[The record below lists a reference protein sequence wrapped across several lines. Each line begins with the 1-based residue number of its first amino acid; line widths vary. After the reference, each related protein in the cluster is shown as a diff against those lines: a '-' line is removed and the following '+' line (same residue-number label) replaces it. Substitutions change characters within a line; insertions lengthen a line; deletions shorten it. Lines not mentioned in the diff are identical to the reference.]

1 MLYFIVNIFLT
12 ALTLVFLIFLICIYL
27 SKKNMNNLENKI
39 YRQLLLWNFIEVVSH
54 LFLYIFLEQYRSAV
68 PILIFSLRIYSMASV
83 FYLFFLILYLYV
95 VIRENTEEFEI
106 IYLKNKNK
114 YNFFVYLFMII
125 TGVLQMVLPASLEVT
140 ENFYIVGGPAMVLLY
155 VIYAPFILMTIY
167 LIAKNRNKL
176 PVKKVVPFYLL
187 YLLIIIYI
195 VVVTLNPYICALIVL
210 FTLVSYLMF
219 HTIENPDI
227 KLIAELELAKN
238 QAEKSNEAK
247 SDFLSSMSHEIRTP
261 LNAIVGLSQMIS
273 ECDDVQEM
281 QSDSKD
287 ILLAS
292 QNLLEIVN
300 GILDINKLE
309 ANKMEVI
316 ESNYNPLDLFENVL
330 RMIRI
335 RIGSKDLE
343 LRTDFDSNLPSELYG
358 DKEKI
363 KQILTNLLTNAVKY
377 TEKGFVDLNVRCKI
391 NYDKCT
397 LTLSVKDT
405 GRGMKEE
412 QLPTLFTKFNRLDE
426 DKDTNIEGTG
436 LGLAITKSL
445 VELLDGTIKVD
456 TKYGVG
462 STFTVVITQTIPTS
476 VVNTTIPSSS
486 TLPTIKDKTEETIKS
501 DSIEPISVE
510 KTETIADKL
519 VTNDTPKITSEN
531 STNVDNTSIIKEN
544 INSMINRDDKTR
556 LLLVVDDNKMNLKVA
571 SRILNDLNYQVEQ
584 AHGGLECLDMVQKNK
599 NKYDLIFMD
608 IMMPDLG
615 GVETMKKL
623 KAMEGFNTPIIA
635 LTADSMEGSREK
647 YLAVGFDE
655 YISKPIVKQIL
666 QETLGKYVDIDD
678 IHMVK
683 NGEEIPN
690 TISSETTMENTN
702 NVVNNNEKRTNI
714 LLVVDDNKVNL
725 KVASRMLN
733 DLNYQVE
740 QAHGGL
746 ECLDMVQK
754 NKNKYDLIFM
764 DIMMP
769 DLGGVETMKKLKAME
784 GFNTPIIA
792 LTADSMEGSRE
803 KYLAVGFDEYISKP
817 IVKQILQETLG
828 KYVDIDDIHMIKKGE
843 DINEHITNI
852 ENSVSNTDTE
862 IL

>member
-195 VVVTLNPYICALIVL
+195 VVVTLNPHICALIVL